1 MEGEGRRVREGGR
14 EREGKEGGGGRRG
27 GEKMERRGKEDQ
39 SKVINYQV
47 LINSTLT

>member
-1 MEGEGRRVREGGR
+1 MKGEGRKVREGGR